1 MKKIIAAM
9 ALAFGLAGTAHAQY
23 MGTMPPNADTRI
35 FYSQDSDNFKVLH
48 TWVGAAHESGFGARV
63 GYSRYEGTQEFR
75 SVNGYYGYYSSADES
90 VNRFGV
96 DPYVSNNKF
105 TADGAVFQ
113 LTYVNV
119 GENHD
124 FHGAIGVRKT
134 DYRTDTKNAENAN
147 VKVEQTAASL
157 ANQYAKNGN
166 EVWSGTW
173 TPDGVQTLTSSDV
186 NGSRDTLV
194 ADAELKLIMTDR
206 FTIGAAVATDL
217 VESARSIQT
226 GTRYVYTAAD
236 ADYLLTENLN
246 FNVIAGN
253 MYFTDNNNRPF
264 IRTKTTWTF
273 LPEHGVSTY
282 LRTRNQYDTNP
293 GSYNYFSPDTLAQQ
307 AIGLAIRKPYSG
319 LVYTAGVEFGSE
331 QVTVDGNKD
340 THPIYG
346 WQLGVQTSP
355 GRKTGTTFGASLVG
369 SNASGFNGGG
379 SDYNWYGATL
389 WIKVPL

>member
-63 GYSRYEGTQEFR
+63 GYSRYEGKHLIGGWR
-75 SVNGYYGYYSSADES
+75 YVDNSADYAISKEY
-90 VNRFGV
+90 R
-96 DPYVSNNKF
+96 DNKF
-105 TADGAVFQ
+105 TADGAIFQ

-134 DYRTDTKNAENAN
+134 EYKTSTDGIDSALSSADAILLGKT
-147 VKVEQTAASL
+147 
-157 ANQYAKNGN
+157 G
-166 EVWSGTW
+166 SGTINSEGGYF
-173 TPDGVQTLTSSDV
+173 TQV
-186 NGSRDTLV
+186 NDISKDQLSGSRDTLI
-194 ADAELKLIMTDR
+194 ANAELKLIMTDR